1 MNTAVVAYVPVLH
14 EGYRGFFQRH
24 AEATELYVVPR
35 EFAESLSSGCA
46 YLKKD
51 LRAMPADLL
60 VSACSAWFPDKQVG
74 ILTEQV
80 LVQLNSLGYRV
91 IMPDEDVSREI
102 ACQFLGDATVDFDNV
117 FLRWDRGNV
126 LAENVVHAHRAVNPD
141 DMLKEMFGIVE
152 QEARQATNVWR
163 QVGAIAAQDGSV
175 LLAAH
180 NTQVP
185 HSQIAYA
192 EGDAR
197 ALFKKGLH
205 LQLTT
210 DEHAESVLV
219 GNAARNGIA
228 LKGADLFLTTFPC
241 PPCAKLVARA
251 GICRVYYA
259 DGYAVL
265 DGERILQDAGIEL
278 IFVKLQPAS

>member
-1 MNTAVVAYVPVLH
+1 MNTAIVAYVPVLH
-14 EGYRGFFQRH
+14 EGYKAFFQRH
-24 AEATELYVVPR
+24 PEATEMYVVPR
-35 EFAESLSSGCA
+35 EFAESLSPECT
-46 YLKKD
+46 YLRKD
-51 LRAMPADLL
+51 LRAMDAYP
-60 VSACSAWFPDKQVG
+60 VVRACSVWFPDKQVG
-74 ILTEQV
+74 ILSKQV
-80 LVQLNSLGYRV
+80 LVQLNSLGYRI

-102 ACQFLGDATVDFDNV
+102 VRQFLDGATVEFDNV
-117 FLRWDRGNV
+117 FLRWERGNV
-126 LAENVVHAHRAVNPD
+126 LAENVVHAHRAVTSD
-141 DMLKEMFGIVE
+141 DMLKEMFGIVG
-152 QEARQATNVWR
+152 QEARQATNIWR

-185 HSQIAYA
+185 HPQIAYA

-197 ALFKKGLH
+197 AMFKKGLH
-205 LQLTT
+205 LELTT

-241 PPCAKLVARA
+241 PPCAKLVART
-251 GICRVYYA
+251 GIRRIYYA

-265 DGERILQDAGIEL
+265 DGERILQGAGIEL
-278 IFVKLQPAS
+278 IFVQLQPAS